1 MKMYQ
6 EEVAVAIQRMKKRY
20 NMLTHKAVDAY
31 MHNHK
36 ERALIYADELYTVRK
51 LAAHL
56 NVIHV
61 GIERIVER
69 LETISDV
76 SDVANVMVNISGL
89 LTGLKPYA
97 EEVMPR
103 LARAMDSI
111 IEQVNSITASTV
123 PIHDV
128 PESPYVVTRES
139 EEELKRIKEL
149 VNEKIEQ
156 TMPLTVFEVVK
167 RMGEGD
173 EKVGVVVRDS
183 NTVKTPVKVPKKLMR
198 PEEVDKKVLEYIVAH
213 GGFIDVA
220 DAASEI
226 GVPRE
231 EIRASLHRLK
241 TQGKLIF

>member
-1 MKMYQ
+1 MYQ
-6 EEVAVAIQRMKKRY
+6 EEVAIAIQRMKKRY

-61 GIERIVER
+61 GIERIIER

-89 LTGLKPYA
+89 LSGLKPYA

-111 IEQVNSITASTV
+111 IEQVNSITASTAPV
-123 PIHDV
+123 HDV
-128 PESPYVVTRES
+128 PENPYIVTRES

-167 RMGEGD
+167 RMGEGN

-183 NTVKTPVKVPKKLMR
+183 NTVKVPVKVPKKLMS
-198 PEEVDKKVLEYIVAH
+198 PEDVDRKVMEYIVAH

-241 TQGKLIF
+241 SQGKLIF

>member
-1 MKMYQ
+1 MYQ
-6 EEVAVAIQRMKKRY
+6 EEVAIAIQRMKKRY

-51 LAAHL
+51 LVAHM

-61 GIERIVER
+61 GIERIIER

-89 LTGLKPYA
+89 LSGLKPYA

-111 IEQVNSITASTV
+111 IEQVNNITTSTSPV
-123 PIHDV
+123 HEV
-128 PESPYVVTRES
+128 PENPYMVTKES

-183 NTVKTPVKVPKKLMR
+183 NAVKIPVKTPKKLIS
-198 PEEVDKKVLEYIVAH
+198 PKEVDRRVLEYIVAH

-241 TQGKLIF
+241 SQGKLIF